1 MVAVSQSNLGLAKT
15 HMGQIIVKQSVN
27 KSYGSESNTVN
38 HYMKIRVLKA
48 IAGVSVTFT
57 LIPVCGMDIK
67 YTVKTAG

>member
-1 MVAVSQSNLGLAKT
+1 
-15 HMGQIIVKQSVN
+15 MGQIIVKHCVD

-38 HYMKIRVLKA
+38 HYIKILVLKA

-57 LIPVCGMDIK
+57 LIPVSGMDIR